1 MATNYYRPPH
11 FGNNPT
17 WTPPRLP
24 LTPSSTTPSPL
35 RWQTMQ
41 PPAYPAPLLFPPM
54 PPTQSP
60 PPPPPQTTT
69 TPPRFS
75 TTSPKSHSFTPPPS
89 VSPIQKGYPVRI
101 CEIPAMPNWK
111 PDADFHD
118 TGKANGIDFPST
130 VRSSKFSQFKDIEG
144 MDPLQI
150 PLWKFLYQGLNNT
163 WLRRIAHGRDVY
175 ILPFDNIGTTVFF
188 AELAQ
193 QLRSR
198 NLDLDRLA
206 GFRCKQ
212 QNVFMQQKEATQHMA
227 KEVAQIMQSWLPA
240 PTAPDPSSQQRV
252 LDLEAQLAALK
263 GQHTSDASTPGSA
276 PTGSTT
282 QAPIVQALHGQSAP
296 VSTFSPQSMLTMRG
310 SPLPCFESHM
320 VTSLTDTAYKKWIKD
335 LQLPQ
340 PKQDVLDKNLAKALE
355 WWNKQPDGAND
366 QIQRVL
372 TSFGLHPLKLAKHQ
386 NFELMAKVLTVVLTC
401 AE

>member
-1 MATNYYRPPH
+1 M
-11 FGNNPT
+11 
-17 WTPPRLP
+17 
-24 LTPSSTTPSPL
+24 S
-35 RWQTMQ
+35 Q
-41 PPAYPAPLLFPPM
+41 
-54 PPTQSP
+54 
-60 PPPPPQTTT
+60 
-69 TPPRFS
+69 
-75 TTSPKSHSFTPPPS
+75 
-89 VSPIQKGYPVRI
+89 IQKGYPVRI
-101 CEIPAMPNWK
+101 CEIPAMPHWK

-175 ILPFDNIGTTVFF
+175 ILPFDNIGTTVFI
-188 AELAQ
+188 AELVQ
-193 QLRSR
+193 QLKAR

-206 GFRCKQ
+206 SYRCKQ
-212 QNVFMQQKEATQHMA
+212 QGVFLQQKEATQHMA

-240 PTAPDPSSQQRV
+240 PTAPDPSSQQRI
-252 LDLEAQLAALK
+252 LDLEAQLATLK
-263 GQHTSDASTPGSA
+263 GQQLSDASTPGSA

-282 QAPIVQALHGQSAP
+282 TAPIVQALHGHQPPA
-296 VSTFSPQSMLTMRG
+296 STFSPQSLLTMRG
-310 SPLPCFESHM
+310 SPQPWFEANLIP
-320 VTSLTDTAYKKWIKD
+320 SLTDTAYKKWLQG

-340 PKQDVLDKNLAKALE
+340 PKKDVLEKNLAKALE
-355 WWNKQPDGAND
+355 WWNKQPEGAND

-372 TSFGLHPLKLAKHQ
+372 VSFGLHPTKLTKHQ
-386 NFELMAKVLTVVLTC
+386 NFELMVKVMTVALTC